1 MVVGTPIGDRGA
13 EPIAIGS
20 ARSCDDVVPGTQRS
34 GNESVVFRLYEDS
47 KLQKKEK
54 RIRSSAPSLI

>member
-1 MVVGTPIGDRGA
+1 MLFNDFKDFLLIV
-13 EPIAIGS
+13 S
-20 ARSCDDVVPGTQRS
+20 KCDDVVPWAQRS

-54 RIRSSAPSLI
+54 RIRSSAPGLI